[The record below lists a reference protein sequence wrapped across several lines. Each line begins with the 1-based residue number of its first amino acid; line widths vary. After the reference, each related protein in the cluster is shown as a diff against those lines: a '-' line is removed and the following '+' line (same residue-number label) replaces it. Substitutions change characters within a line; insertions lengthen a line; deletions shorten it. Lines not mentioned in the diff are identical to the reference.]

1 MADWRNRWI
10 KPKTMFA
17 FHAWMGLIVGI
28 CMVLVG
34 FSGAIAVFKNEIEWL
49 LTPEARAKPSAA
61 QVSIDEIIA
70 SLADTHPEYR
80 LSMLYP
86 QLGPRWAHSAYI
98 VNADGARFR
107 VFIDPQSGEV
117 TKKYLAKGY
126 TQSISYFLRQFH
138 VRLLMG
144 SWGRV
149 FVGVF
154 GVTLF
159 LSAVTGLYI
168 YRNWIKSLFQ
178 LRRGAARR
186 IFYSD
191 LHKVIGF
198 WSLIFILI
206 VGFTGAVLG
215 LENLYHKARNEWYPK
230 TKPKPIVVS
239 EEKLAS
245 YGADPQPLAVSQLLA
260 ASAQHFPNMRPLA
273 ISFPNKPERPVVI
286 YGDHRH
292 ALIAK
297 GRSRVYLDPY
307 SGEIL
312 KADDPRTAP
321 VGSKIYNTFDP
332 LHFGYWGDAFGVE
345 FGYAIKSVWFILGM
359 TPGIL
364 AITGAVM
371 WFIRRQRIKKRGPIP
386 VQRTGESQVFTEN
399 VQEGQPVTVEERE
412 YATVQSAPTAK
423 NIAAPKKRPW
433 LCFSLSCVPF
443 LIIGY
448 IMQAT
453 LWREGWTLTETFL
466 QHWIIKPVSI
476 GVVVFPITTVLV
488 IISYRTVRSVKQG
501 KRSALFAMV
510 GGTLLGI
517 WYLFLLS
524 LLN

>member
-1 MADWRNRWI
+1 MADWRNRLV
-10 KPKTMFA
+10 KPKTMFI
-17 FHAWMGLIVGI
+17 FHAWMGLITGI

-49 LTPEARAKPSAA
+49 VTSEARAKPSST
-61 QVSIDEIIA
+61 QVSIDEIVA
-70 SLADTHPEYR
+70 NLAHTHPEYR

-86 QLGPRWAHSAYI
+86 QPGPRWAHSAYI
-98 VNADGARFR
+98 VDTNGARFR

-178 LRRGAARR
+178 LRRDVARR
-186 IFYSD
+186 IFHSD

-230 TKPKPIVVS
+230 AKQEPVVLS

-245 YGADPQPLAVSQLLA
+245 YGPNPQPLAVSQLLE
-260 ASAQHFPNMRPLA
+260 ASAQHFPNMKPLA

-297 GRSRVYLDPY
+297 GKSRVYLNPY

-345 FGYAIKSVWFILGM
+345 FEYAIKTVWFILGM
-359 TPGIL
+359 TPGVL

-371 WFIRRQRIKKRGPIP
+371 WFIRRQRIKRRRPIP
-386 VQRTGESQVFTEN
+386 VQRTEEVQVFTEN
-399 VQEGQPVTVEERE
+399 VPADQTVTVEERE

-423 NIAAPKKRPW
+423 DIAAPKKRPW
-433 LCFSLSCVPF
+433 CCFSLSCVPF

-476 GVVVFPITTVLV
+476 GVVVFPVTTVLA
-488 IISYRTVRSVKQG
+488 IISHRAVWSVKQG
-501 KRSALFAMV
+501 KRSTRFAMV
-510 GGTLLGI
+510 GGILLGI

>member
-1 MADWRNRWI
+1 
-10 KPKTMFA
+10 
-17 FHAWMGLIVGI
+17 
-28 CMVLVG
+28 
-34 FSGAIAVFKNEIEWL
+34 
-49 LTPEARAKPSAA
+49 
-61 QVSIDEIIA
+61 
-70 SLADTHPEYR
+70 
-80 LSMLYP
+80 
-86 QLGPRWAHSAYI
+86 
-98 VNADGARFR
+98 
-107 VFIDPQSGEV
+107 
-117 TKKYLAKGY
+117 
-126 TQSISYFLRQFH
+126 
-138 VRLLMG
+138 MG

-178 LRRGAARR
+178 LRRGVARR

-230 TKPKPIVVS
+230 TKPEPVVVG

-245 YGADPQPLAVSQLLA
+245 YGPDPQPLSVSQLLKV
-260 ASAQHFPNMRPLA
+260 SAGRFPNMKPLA
-273 ISFPNKPERPVVI
+273 ISFPTKLEQPIVVH
-286 YGDHRH
+286 GDHPH
-292 ALIAK
+292 ALIANGK
-297 GRSRVYLDPY
+297 SRVYLDPY
-307 SGEIL
+307 SGEAL
-312 KADDPRTAP
+312 KADDARKASTA
-321 VGSKIYNTFDP
+321 SKIYNTFDP
-332 LHFGYWGDAFGVE
+332 LHFGYWGNAFGIE
-345 FGYAIKSVWFILGM
+345 FEYAIKTVWFILGM
-359 TPGIL
+359 TPGVL

-371 WFIRRQRIKKRGPIP
+371 WFIRRQRIRKRRPIP
-386 VQRTGESQVFTEN
+386 VQRTAEFQVFTEN
-399 VQEGQPVTVEERE
+399 VQADQTVTVEERE

-423 NIAAPKKRPW
+423 DIAAPKKRPW

-448 IMQAT
+448 VMQAT
-453 LWREGWTLTETFL
+453 LWRAGWALTETFL

-476 GVVVFPITTVLV
+476 GAVVFPITTVLV
-488 IISYRTVRSVKQG
+488 IISYRAVHSVKQG
-501 KRSALFAMV
+501 KRSTRFATV
-510 GGTLLGI
+510 GGILFGI

>member
-1 MADWRNRWI
+1 MADWRNRLV

-17 FHAWMGLIVGI
+17 FHAWMGLITGI

-34 FSGAIAVFKNEIEWL
+34 FSGAIAVFKNEIERL
-49 LTPEARAKPSAA
+49 VTPEARAKPSSA
-61 QVSIDEIIA
+61 QVSIDEIVA
-70 SLADTHPEYR
+70 NLAYTYPEHKP
-80 LSMLYP
+80 STLYP
-86 QLGPRWAHSAYI
+86 QSGPRWAHSAYI
-98 VNADGARFR
+98 VDTNGARFR

-178 LRRGAARR
+178 LRRDVAQR
-186 IFYSD
+186 IFHSD

-198 WSLIFILI
+198 WSLVFILI
-206 VGFTGAVLG
+206 VAFTGAVLG
-215 LENLYHKARNEWYPK
+215 LENLYHRARSEWYPK
-230 TKPKPIVVS
+230 AKPKPIVVS

-245 YGADPQPLAVSQLLA
+245 YGTNPQPLPVSQLLE
-260 ASAQHFPNMRPLA
+260 ASVQHFPNMEPLVV
-273 ISFPNKPERPVVI
+273 SFPTKPEQLVVV

-292 ALIAK
+292 ALIASGK
-297 GRSRVYLDPY
+297 SRVYLDPY
-307 SGEIL
+307 SGEVL
-312 KADDPRTAP
+312 KADDARKASTA
-321 VGSKIYNTFDP
+321 SKIYNTFDP
-332 LHFGYWGDAFGVE
+332 LHFGYWGNAFGVE
-345 FGYAIKSVWFILGM
+345 FEYAIKTVWFILGM

-371 WFIRRQRIKKRGPIP
+371 WFIRRERIKKRRPIP
-386 VQRTGESQVFTEN
+386 VQPTEEFQVFTEN
-399 VQEGQPVTVEERE
+399 VQAGQAVTVEERE
-412 YATVQSAPTAK
+412 YATVQSGSAAK
-423 NIAAPKKRPW
+423 DIAAPKKRPW
-433 LCFSLSCVPF
+433 FCFSLSCVPF

-488 IISYRTVRSVKQG
+488 IISHRVVWSVKQG
-501 KRSALFAMV
+501 KRSARFATV
-510 GGTLLGI
+510 GGILLGI

>member
-1 MADWRNRWI
+1 MADWRNRLV

-17 FHAWMGLIVGI
+17 FHAWMGLLVGI
-28 CMVLVG
+28 CMVLIGV
-34 FSGAIAVFKNEIEWL
+34 SGAIAVFKNEIEWL
-49 LTPEARAKPSAA
+49 VTPEARAKPSTER
-61 QVSIDEIIA
+61 VSIDEIVA
-70 SLADTHPEYR
+70 NLAHTHPEYR

-86 QLGPRWAHSAYI
+86 QQGSRWAHSAYI
-98 VNADGARFR
+98 VDASGARFR
-107 VFIDPQSGEV
+107 VFIDPKSGEV

-126 TQSISYFLRQFH
+126 TQSVSYFLRQFH

-149 FVGVF
+149 FVGLF

-215 LENLYHKARNEWYPK
+215 LENLYYKARNEWYPK
-230 TKPKPIVVS
+230 AKSEPAVVS
-239 EEKLAS
+239 EEKLAN
-245 YGADPQPLAVSQLLA
+245 YGPDPHPLSVSLLLKL
-260 ASAQHFPNMRPLA
+260 SAQHFPDMKPLA

-297 GRSRVYLDPY
+297 GKSRVYLDPY

-312 KADDPRTAP
+312 KADDPRKAS

-345 FGYAIKSVWFILGM
+345 FEYAIKSVWFILGM
-359 TPGIL
+359 TPGVL

-371 WFIRRQRIKKRGPIP
+371 WFIRRQRIKKRHHVP
-386 VQRTGESQVFTEN
+386 VRRTEERQVFTESVPEN
-399 VQEGQPVTVEERE
+399 QPVTVEERE
-412 YATVQSAPTAK
+412 YATVQSALAAK
-423 NIAAPKKRPW
+423 DVAAPKKRPW
-433 LCFSLSCVPF
+433 FCFSLSCVPF

-488 IISYRTVRSVKQG
+488 IISYRAVWSVKQG
-501 KRSALFAMV
+501 KRSTRFAMV
-510 GGTLLGI
+510 GGVLLGI

>member
-1 MADWRNRWI
+1 MADWRNRLV

-17 FHAWMGLIVGI
+17 FHAWMGLLVGI
-28 CMVLVG
+28 CMVLIGV
-34 FSGAIAVFKNEIEWL
+34 SGAIAVFKNEIEWL
-49 LTPEARAKPSAA
+49 VTPAARAKPSTE
-61 QVSIDEIIA
+61 QVPIDEIVA
-70 SLADTHPEYR
+70 NLAYIYPEYK
-80 LSMLYP
+80 LSTLYP
-86 QLGPRWAHSAYI
+86 QSGPRWAHSAYI
-98 VNADGARFR
+98 VDPNGARFR
-107 VFIDPQSGEV
+107 VFIDPKSGEV

-126 TQSISYFLRQFH
+126 TQSVSYFLRQFH

-191 LHKVIGF
+191 LHKAIGF

-215 LENLYHKARNEWYPK
+215 LENLYYKARNEWYPK
-230 TKPKPIVVS
+230 AKPAPVVVS

-245 YGADPQPLAVSQLLA
+245 YGDNPQPLAVSQFLE

-312 KADDPRTAP
+312 KADDPRKAS

-345 FGYAIKSVWFILGM
+345 FEYAIKSVWFILGM
-359 TPGIL
+359 TPGVL

-371 WFIRRQRIKKRGPIP
+371 WFIRRQRIKKRHHVP
-386 VQRTGESQVFTEN
+386 VRRTEERQVFTESVPEN
-399 VQEGQPVTVEERE
+399 QPVTVEERE
-412 YATVQSAPTAK
+412 YATVQSALAAK
-423 NIAAPKKRPW
+423 DIAAPKKRPW
-433 LCFSLSCVPF
+433 FCFSLSCVPF

-488 IISYRTVRSVKQG
+488 IISYRAVWSVKQG
-501 KRSALFAMV
+501 KRSARFAMV
-510 GGTLLGI
+510 GGVLLGI
-517 WYLFLLS
+517 WYLFLMS